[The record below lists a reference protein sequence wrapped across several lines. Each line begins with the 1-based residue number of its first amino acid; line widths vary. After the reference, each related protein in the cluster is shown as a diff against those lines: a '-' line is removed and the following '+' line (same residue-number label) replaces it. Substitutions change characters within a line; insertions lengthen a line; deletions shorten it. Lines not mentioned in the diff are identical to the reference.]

1 MPVYELVV
9 PIRAHGIAFI
19 VADSKET
26 AVERFHNDRDVR
38 LQVYDIMDKDAPVI
52 IESGEVLE
60 QNARAHEV
68 DTELVKAQTYPEQR
82 VIDCKR
88 AVCVF
93 PNECDC

>member
-9 PIRAHGIAFI
+9 PIRAYGIAFI
-19 VADSKET
+19 AADSKED
-26 AVERFHNDRDVR
+26 AVERFQNDHDVR
-38 LQVYDIMDKDAPVI
+38 RQVYDIMDKDAPVI
-52 IESGEVLE
+52 VESGEFLE
-60 QNARAHEV
+60 ENTRAHEV

-88 AVCVF
+88 EICAF